1 MKKFFLTFL
10 LTVVTVTMMA
20 VPAKRG
26 LWKTLTLQDGTQVRA
41 TLVGDEHGHFWK
53 AENGQAY
60 TQQGD
65 VYVPFDAQ
73 QVIQRAK
80 ARRAKVN
87 AQRAKRLAQRRIG
100 EVGNYTGKKKA
111 IVLLV
116 NFKDQKFETGHD
128 NTLFTRIANE
138 EGFSEGAFKGSMADY
153 FKAQSR
159 GKFELDFD
167 VVGPVTV
174 SQNASYYGKNV
185 TVEGSDQEQDK
196 CPAEMVIEAVNLA
209 KKQVSD
215 WTSYDWDNDG
225 YVDQVYVIYAGKGEA
240 DPGYDDMSDAIW
252 PHAYSLYAANYYGKG
267 SGPVTV
273 GNNLEVDGYACG
285 SELNGDGDIC
295 GIGTMCH
302 EYSHCLGYPDFYD
315 TDYSGGQGMGA
326 WDLMDAGP
334 YNGDGY
340 QPAGYTSYERWFA
353 GWEEPIELKAEDVEV
368 HNMKSLQ
375 NGGEF
380 YIIRN
385 DNNPDEF
392 YLLENRQQDGW
403 DASTPFAG
411 LLILHCDY
419 DASVWEANGPNDDPN
434 HQRFTAVPADG
445 EYTYEI
451 WDGTKYYDAAEPFPY
466 GSVNAF
472 NRKFKTKDDQAKNA
486 ARFFT
491 KTSNGTYWMNGSVEE
506 IKQNNDKTIDF
517 DFVANFSGGLQG
529 DTYEKVTSADQL
541 VAGKQ
546 YVLIN
551 EANNAGNGSF
561 NEKYLTAVDVDV
573 VDNTVSGDD
582 LAPITL
588 GGDASG
594 YSLQIDGEYVYT
606 VAAKALKLGDEEKK
620 DWLIESTTNGYVV
633 KSKTSSYG
641 TIKYNASS
649 PRFMNY
655 TSNQKPAVLYVQKT
669 STAIKSIHTN
679 KTVATRIY
687 TLDGRY
693 VGTDPNQ
700 LPRGIYILNGKK
712 IVK

>member
-1 MKKFFLTFL
+1 MILNMKKKFLFTL
-10 LTVVTVTMMA
+10 LLSLVTIAMMA
-20 VPAKRG
+20 VPARRG
-26 LWKTLTLQDGTQVRA
+26 QWKMLKLQDGTEVRA

-60 TQQGD
+60 MEQGD
-65 VYVPFDAQ
+65 AYVAVDAQ
-73 QVIQRAK
+73 QIIQRAK
-80 ARRAKVN
+80 VRRAKVN
-87 AQRAKRLAQRRIG
+87 AKRVQRRTFGHPTTILG
-100 EVGNYTGKKKA
+100 QKKA
-111 IVLLV
+111 IMILV
-116 NFKDQKFETGHD
+116 NFKDKSFKTDHD
-128 NTLFTRIANE
+128 NALFNRIANE
-138 EGFSEGAFKGSMADY
+138 QGFSEGNFKGSMADY

-174 SQNASYYGKNV
+174 SKEYSHYGEDDSQGN
-185 TVEGSDQEQDK
+185 DK
-196 CPAEMVIEAVNLA
+196 YAGEMVCEAVELA
-209 KKQVSD
+209 KNEVAD
-215 WTSYDWDNDG
+215 WTPYDWDNDG
-225 YVDQVYVIYAGKGEA
+225 YVDQVYVVFAGKGAA
-240 DPGYDDMSDAIW
+240 DGGPANAIW
-252 PHAYSLYAANYYGKG
+252 PHAYDLYSAEYYGDG
-267 SGPVTV
+267 TGPVTV
-273 GNNLEVDGYACG
+273 GTNLWVNSYACG
-285 SELNGDGDIC
+285 SELEGTYGAIN

-315 TDYSGGQGMGA
+315 VDYSGGQGMGA
-326 WDLMDAGP
+326 WDLMDAGS

-340 QPAGYTSYERWFA
+340 MPAGYTSYERWFA
-353 GWEEPIELKAEDVEV
+353 GWEEPIELKDEDVEIRG
-368 HNMKSLQ
+368 MKSLQ

-380 YIIRN
+380 YIIYN
-385 DNNPDEF
+385 DKNANEF
-392 YLLENRQQDGW
+392 YLLENRQKEGW
-403 DASTPFAG
+403 DASGPGAG
-411 LLILHCDY
+411 LLIIHCDY
-419 DASVWEANGPNDDPN
+419 DASIWEANGPNDDPN

-641 TIKYNASS
+641 TIQYNASS

>member
-1 MKKFFLTFL
+1 M
-10 LTVVTVTMMA
+10 VVTVTMMA
-20 VPAKRG
+20 IPAKRG
-26 LWKTLTLQDGTQVRA
+26 QWKTLILQDGTEVRA

-53 AENGQAY
+53 AENGQTYAERGGVWVAVDG
-60 TQQGD
+60 QQ
-65 VYVPFDAQ
+65 
-73 QVIQRAK
+73 IIKKAK
-80 ARRAKVN
+80 ARRVKVN
-87 AQRAKRLAQRRIG
+87 AQRVKRRTFGHPTTIL
-100 EVGNYTGKKKA
+100 GKKKA
-111 IVLLV
+111 IMILV
-116 NFKDQKFETGHD
+116 NFKDKSFQSSHD
-128 NTLFTRIANE
+128 NALFNRIANE
-138 EGFSEGAFKGSMADY
+138 EGFSEGNFKGSLADY

-174 SQNASYYGKNV
+174 TKKYSYYGENDDA
-185 TVEGSDQEQDK
+185 GYDK
-196 CPAEMVIEAVNLA
+196 YAGEMVCEAVELA
-209 KKQVSD
+209 KNEVQD
-215 WTSYDWDNDG
+215 WAPYDWDNDG
-225 YVDQVYVIYAGKGEA
+225 YVDQVYLVYAGKGAA
-240 DPGYDDMSDAIW
+240 DGGADDTIW
-252 PHAYSLYAANYYGKG
+252 PHAYDLYSAHHDGDG
-267 SGPVTV
+267 TGPVEV
-273 GNNLEVDGYACG
+273 GTNLKVNSYACG
-285 SELNGDGDIC
+285 PELDGQSGDIN
-295 GIGTMCH
+295 GIGVMCH

-315 TDYSGGQGMGA
+315 IDYSGGQGMGE
-326 WDLMDAGP
+326 WDLMDGGS
-334 YNGDGY
+334 YNDDGY

-353 GWEEPIELKAEDVEV
+353 GWEEPIELKADDVEV
-368 HNMKSLQ
+368 RGMKSLQ

-403 DASTPFAG
+403 DASTPYAG

-419 DASVWEANGPNDDPN
+419 DAGVWEQNKPNDDPN

-594 YSLQIDGEYVYT
+594 YSLQIDGKYVYT

-633 KSKTSSYG
+633 KSKTSDYG

-693 VGTDPNQ
+693 GHPCA
-700 LPRGIYILNGKK
+700 
-712 IVK
+712 

>member
-1 MKKFFLTFL
+1 MKKKFLFTLFL
-10 LTVVTVTMMA
+10 SLVTIAMMA
-20 VPAKRG
+20 VPARRG
-26 LWKTLTLQDGTQVRA
+26 QWKMLKLQDGTEVRA

-60 TQQGD
+60 MEQGD
-65 VYVPFDAQ
+65 AYVAVDAQ
-73 QVIQRAK
+73 QIIQRAK
-80 ARRAKVN
+80 VRRAKVN
-87 AQRAKRLAQRRIG
+87 SKRVQRRTFGHPTTILG
-100 EVGNYTGKKKA
+100 QKKA
-111 IVLLV
+111 IMILV
-116 NFKDQKFETGHD
+116 NFKDK
-128 NTLFTRIANE
+128 LFKTDHNNALFNRIANE
-138 EGFSEGAFKGSMADY
+138 QGFSEGNFKGSMADY

-159 GKFELDFD
+159 GKFERDFD

-174 SQNASYYGKNV
+174 SKEYSHYGEDDSQGN
-185 TVEGSDQEQDK
+185 DK
-196 CPAEMVIEAVNLA
+196 YAGEMVCEAVELA
-209 KKQVSD
+209 KNEVAD
-215 WTSYDWDNDG
+215 WTPYDWDNDG
-225 YVDQVYVIYAGKGEA
+225 YVDQVYVVFAGKGAA
-240 DPGYDDMSDAIW
+240 DGGPANAIW
-252 PHAYSLYAANYYGKG
+252 PHAYDLYSAEYYGDG
-267 SGPVTV
+267 TGPVTV
-273 GNNLEVDGYACG
+273 GTNLKVNSYACG
-285 SELNGDGDIC
+285 PELEGTGNIN

-315 TDYSGGQGMGA
+315 VDYSGGQGMGY
-326 WDLMDAGP
+326 WDLMDAGT

-353 GWEEPIELKAEDVEV
+353 GWEEPIELKAEDVEIR
-368 HNMKSLQ
+368 NMKSLQ
-375 NGGEF
+375 NDGEF
-380 YIIRN
+380 YIIYN
-385 DNNPDEF
+385 DKNANEY
-392 YLLENRQQDGW
+392 YLLENRQKEGW
-403 DASTPFAG
+403 DASAPGAG
-411 LLILHCDY
+411 LLIIHCDY
-419 DASVWEANGPNDDPN
+419 DASVWEQNAPNDDPS
-434 HQRFTAVPADG
+434 HQRFTVVPADG
-445 EYTYEI
+445 EYSYFYVQGE
-451 WDGTKYYDAAEPFPY
+451 KVYDDAEPFPY

-472 NRKFKTKDDQAKNA
+472 NYKFKTKDAQAKNA

-594 YSLQIDGEYVYT
+594 YSLQIDGKYVYT

-641 TIKYNASS
+641 TIEYNASS

-669 STAIKSIHTN
+669 STAIMSIHTN

-693 VGTDPNQ
+693 VGTDPDQ

>member
-1 MKKFFLTFL
+1 
-10 LTVVTVTMMA
+10 
-20 VPAKRG
+20 
-26 LWKTLTLQDGTQVRA
+26 
-41 TLVGDEHGHFWK
+41 
-53 AENGQAY
+53 
-60 TQQGD
+60 
-65 VYVPFDAQ
+65 
-73 QVIQRAK
+73 
-80 ARRAKVN
+80 
-87 AQRAKRLAQRRIG
+87 
-100 EVGNYTGKKKA
+100 
-111 IVLLV
+111 
-116 NFKDQKFETGHD
+116 
-128 NTLFTRIANE
+128 
-138 EGFSEGAFKGSMADY
+138 
-153 FKAQSR
+153 
-159 GKFELDFD
+159 
-167 VVGPVTV
+167 
-174 SQNASYYGKNV
+174 
-185 TVEGSDQEQDK
+185 
-196 CPAEMVIEAVNLA
+196 
-209 KKQVSD
+209 
-215 WTSYDWDNDG
+215 
-225 YVDQVYVIYAGKGEA
+225 
-240 DPGYDDMSDAIW
+240 
-252 PHAYSLYAANYYGKG
+252 
-267 SGPVTV
+267 
-273 GNNLEVDGYACG
+273 
-285 SELNGDGDIC
+285 
-295 GIGTMCH
+295 MCH

-353 GWEEPIELKAEDVEV
+353 GWEEPIELKTEDVEV

-403 DASTPFAG
+403 DASTPYAG

-419 DASVWEANGPNDDPN
+419 DATVWENNGPNDDPN
-434 HQRFTAVPADG
+434 HQRFTVVPADG
-445 EYTYEI
+445 EYSYYV
-451 WDGTKYYDAAEPFPY
+451 WDDSKYYDDAEPFPY

-517 DFVANFSGGLQG
+517 DFVANFSVGLQG

-594 YSLQIDGEYVYT
+594 YSLQIDGKYVYT

-633 KSKTSSYG
+633 KSKTSNYG

-693 VGTDPNQ
+693 VGADPNL
-700 LPRGIYILNGKK
+700 LPRGLYIIGGKK

>member
-1 MKKFFLTFL
+1 MILNMKKKFLFTL
-10 LTVVTVTMMA
+10 LLSLVTIAMMA
-20 VPAKRG
+20 VPARRG
-26 LWKTLTLQDGTQVRA
+26 QWKMLKLQDGTEVRA

-60 TQQGD
+60 MEQGD
-65 VYVPFDAQ
+65 AYVAVDAQ
-73 QVIQRAK
+73 QIIQRAK
-80 ARRAKVN
+80 VRRAKVN
-87 AQRAKRLAQRRIG
+87 AKRVQRRTFGHPTTILG
-100 EVGNYTGKKKA
+100 QKKA
-111 IVLLV
+111 IMILV
-116 NFKDQKFETGHD
+116 NFKDKSFKTDHD
-128 NTLFTRIANE
+128 NVLFNRIANE
-138 EGFSEGAFKGSMADY
+138 QGFSEGNFNGSMADY

-174 SQNASYYGKNV
+174 SKEYSHYGEDDSQGN
-185 TVEGSDQEQDK
+185 DK
-196 CPAEMVIEAVNLA
+196 YAGEMVCEAVELA
-209 KKQVSD
+209 KNEVAD
-215 WTSYDWDNDG
+215 WTPYDWDNDG
-225 YVDQVYVIYAGKGEA
+225 YVDQVYVVFAGKGAA
-240 DPGYDDMSDAIW
+240 DGGPANAIW
-252 PHAYSLYAANYYGKG
+252 PHAYDLYSAEYYGDG
-267 SGPVTV
+267 TGPVTV
-273 GNNLEVDGYACG
+273 GTNLWVNSYACG
-285 SELNGDGDIC
+285 SELEGTYGAIN

-315 TDYSGGQGMGA
+315 VDYSGGQGMGA
-326 WDLMDAGP
+326 WDLMDAGS

-340 QPAGYTSYERWFA
+340 MPAGYTSYERWFA
-353 GWEEPIELKAEDVEV
+353 GWEEPIELKDEDVEIRG
-368 HNMKSLQ
+368 MKSLQ

-380 YIIRN
+380 YIIYN
-385 DNNPDEF
+385 DKNANEF
-392 YLLENRQQDGW
+392 YLLENRQKEGW
-403 DASTPFAG
+403 DASGPGAG
-411 LLILHCDY
+411 LLLIHCDY

-594 YSLQIDGEYVYT
+594 YSLQIDGKYVYT

-641 TIKYNASS
+641 TIQYNASS